1 MFTFFFKKPKI
12 VLDCFT
18 HHPEVETLFPL
29 VNAEERL
36 PDFWKKLPTTVKHNG
51 PSRGTMKTCPGVTG
65 LFRTGFIIQS
75 WQDFWIS
82 TENSMLKWFPE
93 ESAEGHNQKQ
103 WGDYLNDY
111 QHLKLNSPWKIK
123 EKTGVNF
130 LFTNC
135 FWHDD
140 KFKPFVVNGMVDYRY
155 QHTTS
160 VNLLIPKKMF
170 PADLTIPAG
179 KELAHVVPLS
189 ESDVTI
195 KMHTVDY
202 GEYLK
207 QVGDMSFTLN
217 GQYYKRKKILKDKG
231 L

>member
-18 HHPEVETLFPL
+18 YHPEAEILFPIQY
-29 VNAEERL
+29 AEERI
-36 PDFWKKLPTTVKHNG
+36 PTFWKNLPTTVKHGG
-51 PSRGTMKTCPGVTG
+51 PERGTMRTCPGVST
-65 LFRTGFIIQS
+65 LFRTGFIIQN
-75 WQDFWIS
+75 WCDYWVS
-82 TENSMLKWFPE
+82 TENSLLKFFPD
-93 ESAEGHNQKQ
+93 ESAESHNSKQ
-103 WGDYLNDY
+103 WGDYLKSY
-111 QHLKLNSPWKIK
+111 HHLKLNSPWKIR

-140 KFKPFVVNGMVDYRY
+140 EFKPLTVNGMVDYKY

-160 VNLLIPKKMF
+160 VNLLIQKNMF
-170 PADLTIPAG
+170 PKEFTIPAG

-189 ESDVTI
+189 EADI
-195 KMHTVDY
+195 KIQMHTVSQA
-202 GEYLK
+202 EYSTFNPP
-207 QVGDMSFTLN
+207 VWTMN
-217 GQYYKRKKILKDKG
+217 GQYYKRKKLLKSKG